1 MQAKP
6 EEHEWDHSV
15 CVQLL
20 LLRLFFYKKS
30 GGHTMD
36 YKKTAIS
43 IVELVGGEGNVQNVI
58 HCMTRLRFNLQD
70 QSKVDRKRLEKVP
83 GIMGTNISGDQFQ
96 IIIGNDVPK
105 VYNAI
110 LENSTIKIDSK
121 SKKSEKGTN
130 PINAIFD
137 VISGTFTPIL
147 PAIAGAGM
155 IKGIL
160 AILLTFHWISD
171 KSQVYT
177 ILNAI
182 GDGAFYFLP
191 ILLAVSAARK
201 FGSNIYV
208 AAAIGAALLHPT
220 ITALLS
226 AGQPVHFLG
235 LPVTAVTYSSTV
247 IPILLAIWIAAY
259 VEKWV
264 DRIIPSM
271 FKLIFVPTLT
281 LLIVVPVTLI
291 AVGPLGSIIG
301 NWLSAGVGSLF
312 DHAGLFAGALL
323 GGTWSLIIMTGMHY
337 AFLPIAMNNIA
348 TKGYDVIMP
357 SMFMAN
363 MGQAGA
369 TFAVSLRSK
378 NKSFKSLAM
387 TTSLTAVMGVTEP
400 AMYGVNMRLK
410 KPFIGGL
417 IGGAVGGAYYSAL
430 GVKYFILGGNAG
442 LPGLASFVG
451 DTFIWAALGFPIAFA
466 AGAVAAFLIGFED
479 VESEENQDTTTATAT
494 NTVDTKSQLVVA
506 AEKVFSPLKGEVK
519 PLSEVNDPTF
529 STGIMGKGLAIQPQ
543 EGKVVSP
550 VTGRVTTIFKTKHA
564 IGITS
569 DNGAEILIHVGLD
582 TVRLE
587 GKHFT
592 AHVKDG
598 DFVEVGQ
605 TLVTFDMEAIKAEG
619 YDLITPVIITNP
631 DRYQTIEPVKKG
643 SINAREAFLALQ

>member
-1 MQAKP
+1 
-6 EEHEWDHSV
+6 
-15 CVQLL
+15 
-20 LLRLFFYKKS
+20 
-30 GGHTMD
+30 MD
-36 YKKTAIS
+36 YNKTAKGILEH
-43 IVELVGGEGNVQNVI
+43 IGGEANVQNVI

-70 QSKVDRKRLEKVP
+70 QSKVDRKAIEKVP
-83 GIMGTNISGDQFQ
+83 GVMGTNISGEQFQ

-105 VYNAI
+105 VYKA
-110 LENSTIKIDSK
+110 LQENSNIKTDGGGKQQK
-121 SKKSEKGTN
+121 SGGKTN
-130 PINAIFD
+130 VLSSIFD

-155 IKGIL
+155 IKGLL
-160 AILLTFHWISD
+160 AIALTFGWLSD
-171 KSQVYT
+171 KSQAYT

-191 ILLAVSAARK
+191 ILLAMSAAKK
-201 FGSNIYV
+201 FGSNVYV

-220 ITALLS
+220 LTALLS
-226 AGQPVHFLG
+226 SGAKVSFLG

-247 IPILLAIWIAAY
+247 IPILLAVWIASY

-264 DRIIPSM
+264 DKVIPSM

-281 LLIVVPVTLI
+281 LLIIVPVTLI
-291 AVGPLGSIIG
+291 AVGPLGSFIG
-301 NWLSAGVGSLF
+301 NWLSLGVSALF
-312 DHAGLFAGALL
+312 AHAGIFAGLLL

-348 TKGYDVIMP
+348 TKGYDYIIP

-369 TFAVSLRSK
+369 TFAVALRSK

-387 TTSLTAVMGVTEP
+387 TTSLTAIMGVTEP
-400 AMYGVNMRLK
+400 AMYGINMRLK

-417 IGGAVGGAYYSAL
+417 VGGAVGGAYYSAL

-442 LPGLASFVG
+442 LPGLASFIG
-451 DTFIWAALGFPIAFA
+451 PTFIYAVIGFPIAFV
-466 AGAVAAFLIGFED
+466 AGAIAAFIIGFED
-479 VESEENQDTTTATAT
+479 VEGEEEANTSSTKENGEIDVKSEGI
-494 NTVDTKSQLVVA
+494 VA
-506 AEKVFSPLKGEVK
+506 AEELYSPLKGKVK
-519 PLSEVNDPTF
+519 ALSEVNDAVF
-529 STGIMGKGLAIQPQ
+529 STGVMGKGAAIQPE

-550 VTGRVTTIFKTKHA
+550 VSGQITTIFKTKHA

-587 GKHFT
+587 GKYFT

-598 DFVEVGQ
+598 DFVNAGD
-605 TLVTFDMEAIKAEG
+605 TLVTFDMEAIQAEG
-619 YDLITPVIITNP
+619 YDLITPVIITNQ
-631 DRYQTIEPVKKG
+631 DRYQAISPVKEGKV
-643 SINAREAFLALQ
+643 NLKEKLLVLHV

>member
-1 MQAKP
+1 
-6 EEHEWDHSV
+6 
-15 CVQLL
+15 
-20 LLRLFFYKKS
+20 
-30 GGHTMD
+30 MD
-36 YKKTAIS
+36 YNKMAKEIL
-43 IVELVGGEGNVQNVI
+43 ELVGGEENVQHVT
-58 HCMTRLRFNLQD
+58 HCMTRLRFNLND
-70 QSKVDRKRLEKVP
+70 KSKVDRKKVEKVA
-83 GIMGTNISGDQFQ
+83 GVMGTNISADQFQ

-110 LENSTIKIDSK
+110 LEISSIKVDSHA
-121 SKKSEKGTN
+121 KKLGKNKNVIS
-130 PINAIFD
+130 AIFE

-155 IKGIL
+155 IKGLL
-160 AILLTFHWISD
+160 AIALTFGWLSD

-201 FGSNIYV
+201 FGSNVYV
-208 AAAIGAALLHPT
+208 AATIAAALLHPT
-220 ITALLS
+220 LTALLG
-226 AGQPVHFLG
+226 AGKPIAFLG
-235 LPVTAVTYSSTV
+235 IPVTAVTYSSTV
-247 IPILLAIWIAAY
+247 IPILLAVWIAAY

-271 FKLIFVPTLT
+271 FKLILVPTLT
-281 LLIVVPVTLI
+281 ILIVVPVTLI

-301 NWLSAGVGSLF
+301 NWLSLGVGALF
-312 DHAGLFAGALL
+312 EHGWIFAGLIL

-337 AFLPIAMNNIA
+337 AFLPIVMNNLT
-348 TKGYDVIMP
+348 TKGYDVILP

-387 TTSLTAVMGVTEP
+387 TTSLTALMGITEP

-417 IGGAVGGAYYSAL
+417 IGGAVGGAYYSAV
-430 GVKYFILGGNAG
+430 GVKYFILGGNVG
-442 LPGLASFVG
+442 LPGIASFIG
-451 DTFIWAALGFPIAFA
+451 ATFVLAVLGLPIAFA
-466 AGAVAAFLIGFED
+466 AGAIAAYIMGFED
-479 VESEENQDTTTATAT
+479 VESEGEADSSTTEGKPAGL
-494 NTVDTKSQLVVA
+494 NSDLVVA
-506 AEKVFSPLKGEVK
+506 AEQLYSPIKGEVK
-519 PLSEVNDPTF
+519 PLSEVNDSTF
-529 STGIMGKGLAIQPQ
+529 SSGVMGKGFAIQPE

-550 VTGRVTTIFKTKHA
+550 VAGKITTIFKTKHA

-569 DNGAEILIHVGLD
+569 DNGAEILIHVGID
-582 TVRLE
+582 TVKLA
-587 GKHFT
+587 GKHFSS
-592 AHVKDG
+592 HIKEG
-598 DFVEVGQ
+598 EFVEVGD
-605 TLVTFDMEAIKAEG
+605 TLVTFDIDAIRSEG

-631 DRYQTIEPVKKG
+631 DRYQSIKPVKEGKVN
-643 SINAREAFLALQ
+643 SSEAFMALLV

>member
-1 MQAKP
+1 
-6 EEHEWDHSV
+6 
-15 CVQLL
+15 
-20 LLRLFFYKKS
+20 
-30 GGHTMD
+30 MD

-70 QSKVDRKRLEKVP
+70 KSKVDRKSLEKVP

-110 LENSTIKIDSK
+110 LENSAIKMDSK
-121 SKKSEKGTN
+121 GQKSSAKGKN

-137 VISGTFTPIL
+137 VISGAFTPLL

-160 AILLTFHWISD
+160 AIAMAFGWMTNT
-171 KSQVYT
+171 SQAYT

-191 ILLAVSAARK
+191 IILAVSAAKK
-201 FGSNIYV
+201 FGSNVYV
-208 AAAIGAALLHPT
+208 AATIAAALLHPT
-220 ITALLS
+220 ITALLG
-226 AGQPVHFLG
+226 AGKPIHFLG

-247 IPILLAIWIAAY
+247 IPILLAIWIASY
-259 VEKWV
+259 VERWV
-264 DRIIPSM
+264 DRVIPSM
-271 FKLIFVPTLT
+271 FKLILVPTIT
-281 LLIVVPVTLI
+281 LLIIVPVTLI
-291 AVGPLGSIIG
+291 AVGPLGAILG
-301 NWLSAGVGSLF
+301 NWLSLAIGALF
-312 DHAGLFAGALL
+312 KYGWIFAGLIL
-323 GGTWSLIIMTGMHY
+323 GGTFSLIIMTGMHY
-337 AFLPIAMNNIA
+337 AFTPIVMNNLA
-348 TKGYDVIMP
+348 TKGYDFILP
-357 SMFMAN
+357 SMFAAN

-387 TTSLTAVMGVTEP
+387 TTSLTALMGITEP

-417 IGGAVGGAYYSAL
+417 IGGAVGGAYYSAV
-430 GVKYFILGGNAG
+430 GVKYFILGGNVG
-442 LPGLASFVG
+442 LPGIASFIG
-451 DTFIWAALGFPIAFA
+451 STFVLAIIGLPIAFA
-466 AGAVAAFLIGFED
+466 AGAIATYIMGFED
-479 VESEENQDTTTATAT
+479 VESEEEQNTTASEETTT
-494 NTVDTKSQLVVA
+494 VETKTELVVA
-506 AEKVFSPLKGEVK
+506 AEKVFSPLKGEVIA
-519 PLSEVNDPTF
+519 LSEVNDPTF

-550 VTGRVTTIFKTKHA
+550 VTGRITTIFKTKHA

-569 DNGAEILIHVGLD
+569 DNGAEILIHVGLE

-592 AHVKDG
+592 AHVKNG

-643 SINAREAFLALQ
+643 TINAREAFLALQ

>member
-1 MQAKP
+1 
-6 EEHEWDHSV
+6 
-15 CVQLL
+15 
-20 LLRLFFYKKS
+20 
-30 GGHTMD
+30 MD

-58 HCMTRLRFNLQD
+58 HCMTRLRFNLHD
-70 QSKVDRKRLEKVP
+70 QSKVDRKSLEKVP
-83 GIMGTNISGDQFQ
+83 GIMGTNVSGDQFQ

-110 LENSTIKIDSK
+110 LDNSSLKADSTNKKSQK
-121 SKKSEKGTN
+121 SKN

-137 VISGTFTPIL
+137 VISGVFTPIL

-160 AILLTFHWISD
+160 AIALTFHWLSNT
-171 KSQVYT
+171 SQVYT

-208 AAAIGAALLHPT
+208 AAAIGAALLHPN

-226 AGQPVHFLG
+226 AGKPVHFLG

-301 NWLSAGVGSLF
+301 NWLSAGVGALF

-387 TTSLTAVMGVTEP
+387 ATSLTAVMGVTEP

-451 DTFIWAALGFPIAFA
+451 DTFVWAALGFPIAFV
-466 AGAVAAFLIGFED
+466 AGAVAAFIMGFED
-479 VESEENQDTTTATAT
+479 VESEEDQNTSPETETTP
-494 NTVDTKSQLVVA
+494 VDTKSELVVA
-506 AEKVFSPLKGEVK
+506 AEKVFSPLKGEVRA
-519 PLSEVNDPTF
+519 LSEVNDPTF
-529 STGIMGKGLAIQPQ
+529 STEIMGKGLAIQPQ

-550 VTGRVTTIFKTKHA
+550 VIGKVTTIFKTKHA

-582 TVRLE
+582 TVKLE

-592 AHVKDG
+592 AHVKNG
-598 DFVEVGQ
+598 DLVEVGQ
-605 TLVTFDMEAIKAEG
+605 TLVTFDMDAIKAEG
-619 YDLITPVIITNP
+619 YDLITPVIITNT
-631 DRYQTIEPVKKG
+631 DRYQLIEPIKQGK
-643 SINAREAFLALQ
+643 INTREAFLALQ

>member
-1 MQAKP
+1 
-6 EEHEWDHSV
+6 
-15 CVQLL
+15 
-20 LLRLFFYKKS
+20 
-30 GGHTMD
+30 MD
-36 YKKTAIS
+36 YNKSAKEVI
-43 IVELVGGEGNVQNVI
+43 ELVGGEENIQHVI
-58 HCMTRLRFNLQD
+58 HCMTRLRFNLHD
-70 QSKVDRKRLEKVP
+70 ISKVDRKKLEKVD
-83 GIMGTNISGDQFQ
+83 GVMGTNISGDQFQ

-110 LENSTIKIDSK
+110 LGNSSIKADSQG
-121 SKKSEKGTN
+121 KKSGKN
-130 PINAIFD
+130 KNVINAIFD
-137 VISGTFTPIL
+137 VISGVFTPIL

-155 IKGIL
+155 IKGLL
-160 AILLTFHWISD
+160 AIALTFGWLSD

-201 FGSNIYV
+201 FGSNVYV
-208 AAAIGAALLHPT
+208 AATIAAALLHPT
-220 ITALLS
+220 LTALLG
-226 AGQPVHFLG
+226 AGKPIAFLG
-235 LPVTAVTYSSTV
+235 IPVTAVTYSSTV

-271 FKLIFVPTLT
+271 FKLILVPTVT
-281 LLIVVPVTLI
+281 ILIVVPVTLI

-301 NWLSAGVGSLF
+301 NWLSLGVGALF
-312 DHAGLFAGALL
+312 EHGWIFAGLIL

-337 AFLPIAMNNIA
+337 AFLPIVMNNLT
-348 TKGYDVIMP
+348 TKGYDVILP

-387 TTSLTAVMGVTEP
+387 TTSLTAVMGITEP

-417 IGGAVGGAYYSAL
+417 IGGAVGGAYYSAV
-430 GVKYFILGGNAG
+430 GVKYFILGGNVG
-442 LPGLASFVG
+442 LPGIASFIG
-451 DTFIWAALGFPIAFA
+451 ETFVLAVLGLPIAFA
-466 AGAVAAFLIGFED
+466 AGAIATYIMGFED
-479 VESEENQDTTTATAT
+479 LESEEEADSSTTEEKTAVT
-494 NTVDTKSQLVVA
+494 DSELVVA
-506 AEKVFSPLKGEVK
+506 AEQVYSPIKGEVK
-519 PLSEVNDPTF
+519 PLNEVNDSTF
-529 STGIMGKGLAIQPQ
+529 SSGIMGRGFAIQPE

-550 VTGRVTTIFKTKHA
+550 VTGKITTIFKTKHA

-569 DNGAEILIHVGLD
+569 DNGAEILIHVGID
-582 TVRLE
+582 TVKLN

-592 AHVKDG
+592 SHVKDG
-598 DFVEVGQ
+598 DFVEMGD
-605 TLVTFDMEAIKAEG
+605 TLVTFDIDAIKAEG

-631 DRYQTIEPVKKG
+631 DRYQSIKPVKEGKVN
-643 SINAREAFLALQ
+643 SSEAFMALQV

>member
-1 MQAKP
+1 
-6 EEHEWDHSV
+6 
-15 CVQLL
+15 
-20 LLRLFFYKKS
+20 
-30 GGHTMD
+30 MD
-36 YKKTAIS
+36 YTKTAKS
-43 IVELVGGEGNVQNVI
+43 IVELVGGEENVQHMI
-58 HCMTRLRFNLQD
+58 HCMTRLRFNLHD
-70 QSKVDRKRLEKVP
+70 IKKVDRKKMEKVP
-83 GIMGTNISGDQFQ
+83 GVMGTNISGGQFQ

-105 VYNAI
+105 VYTAI
-110 LENSTIKIDSK
+110 LENSSIKADSK
-121 SKKSEKGTN
+121 SKKSGNSKN
-130 PINAIFD
+130 VIASIFD
-137 VISGTFTPIL
+137 VISGVFTPIL

-155 IKGIL
+155 IKGLL
-160 AILLTFHWISD
+160 AIALTLGWLTNE
-171 KSQVYT
+171 SQVYT

-201 FGSNIYV
+201 FGSSIYV

-220 ITALLS
+220 LTALLS
-226 AGQPVHFLG
+226 SGEKVAFLG

-247 IPILLAIWIAAY
+247 IPILLAIWIASY

-271 FKLIFVPTLT
+271 FKLIVVPTLT
-281 LLIVVPVTLI
+281 ILIVVPVTLI
-291 AVGPLGSIIG
+291 AVGPLGNYLG
-301 NWLSAGVGSLF
+301 NLLSFGVGALF
-312 DHAGLFAGALL
+312 EHGWIFAGLIL

-337 AFLPIAMNNIA
+337 AFLPIAMNNLA
-348 TKGYDVIMP
+348 TKGYDLILP

-387 TTSLTAVMGVTEP
+387 TTSLTAVMGITEP

-410 KPFIGGL
+410 KPFIGAL

-430 GVKYFILGGNAG
+430 GVKYYILGGNAG
-442 LPGLASFVG
+442 LPGIASFIGEGFVL
-451 DTFIWAALGFPIAFA
+451 AVLGFPIAFA
-466 AGAVAAFLIGFED
+466 AGAIATYLMGFED
-479 VESEENQDTTTATAT
+479 VESDEEETTDGDQSKADGSSPD
-494 NTVDTKSQLVVA
+494 VIVA
-506 AEKVFSPLKGEVK
+506 AEKLFSPLKGEVK
-519 PLSEVNDPTF
+519 PLSEVKDSTF
-529 STGIMGKGLAIQPQ
+529 SSGIMGKGFAIQPT

-569 DNGAEILIHVGLD
+569 DNGAEILIHIGLD
-582 TVRLE
+582 TVKLN

-598 DFVEVGQ
+598 DFVDVGD
-605 TLVTFDMEAIKAEG
+605 TLVTFDLEAIKAEG
-619 YDLITPVIITNP
+619 YDLTTPIIITNP
-631 DRYQTIEPVKKG
+631 DRYQSIQPVKEG
-643 SINAREAFLALQ
+643 HVETRDAFMALLV

>member
-1 MQAKP
+1 
-6 EEHEWDHSV
+6 
-15 CVQLL
+15 
-20 LLRLFFYKKS
+20 
-30 GGHTMD
+30 MD
-36 YKKTAIS
+36 YNKTAKS
-43 IVELVGGEGNVQNVI
+43 ILELVGGEENVQHVI
-58 HCMTRLRFNLQD
+58 HCMTRLRFNLHD
-70 QSKVDRKRLEKVP
+70 DSKADRKKIEKIP
-83 GIMGTNISGDQFQ
+83 GVMGTNVSGDQFQ
-96 IIIGNDVPK
+96 VIIGNDVPK

-110 LENSTIKIDSK
+110 IGNSSLKADSNGKKSGK
-121 SKKSEKGTN
+121 SKN
-130 PINAIFD
+130 PLSAIFD
-137 VISGTFTPIL
+137 VISGVFTPIL

-155 IKGIL
+155 IKGL
-160 AILLTFHWISD
+160 MAIAVSLGWLSD

-191 ILLAVSAARK
+191 ILLAVSAAKK
-201 FGSNIYV
+201 FGSNVYV
-208 AAAIGAALLHPT
+208 AATIGAALLHPT
-220 ITALLS
+220 LTALLS
-226 AGQPVHFLG
+226 AGKPVSFLG

-259 VEKWV
+259 VEKWI

-271 FKLIFVPTLT
+271 FKLILVPTLT
-281 LLIVVPVTLI
+281 MLVIVPITLI

-301 NWLSAGVGSLF
+301 NWLSAGVGALF
-312 DHAGLFAGALL
+312 DHAGIFAGFIL

-348 TKGYDVIMP
+348 TMGYDVIMP

-387 TTSLTAVMGVTEP
+387 TTSLTAIMGVTEP

-410 KPFIGGL
+410 KPFIGAL

-442 LPGLASFVG
+442 LPGIASFIG
-451 DTFIWAALGFPIAFA
+451 DTFVWAILGFPIAFI
-466 AGAVAAFLIGFED
+466 AGAIATFIMGFED
-479 VESEENQDTTTATAT
+479 VESDEEQDAPVTEIT
-494 NTVDTKSQLVVA
+494 NTAESKTEVIVA
-506 AEKVFSPLKGEVK
+506 AEKLYSPIKGELK
-519 PLSEVNDPTF
+519 PLSEVNDATF
-529 STGIMGKGLAIQPQ
+529 SSGIMGKGFAIEPE

-550 VTGRVTTIFKTKHA
+550 VTGKVTTIFKTKHA

-569 DNGAEILIHVGLD
+569 DNGAEILIHIGID
-582 TVRLE
+582 TVKLG

-592 AHVKDG
+592 AHVEDG
-598 DFVEVGQ
+598 EFVEMGQ

-619 YDLITPVIITNP
+619 YDLITPVLITNP
-631 DRYQTIEPVKKG
+631 DRYQ
-643 SINAREAFLALQ
+643 SISSVTEGKVDTREAFIALQ

>member
-1 MQAKP
+1 
-6 EEHEWDHSV
+6 
-15 CVQLL
+15 
-20 LLRLFFYKKS
+20 
-30 GGHTMD
+30 MD

-43 IVELVGGEGNVQNVI
+43 IIELVGGEGNVQNVI

-83 GIMGTNISGDQFQ
+83 GIMGINVSGDQFQ

-110 LENSTIKIDSK
+110 LENSAIKIDSK
-121 SKKSEKGTN
+121 TKQSAKKQN

-137 VISGTFTPIL
+137 VISGAFTPLL

-160 AILLTFHWISD
+160 AIAIAFGWTTD
-171 KSQVYT
+171 KSQLYT

-191 ILLAVSAARK
+191 ILLAVSLAKK
-201 FGSNIYV
+201 FGSNMYV

-220 ITALLS
+220 LTALLG
-226 AGQPVHFLG
+226 AGKPVAFLG
-235 LPVTAVTYSSTV
+235 IPVTAVTYSSTV

-271 FKLIFVPTLT
+271 FKLILVPTLT
-281 LLIVVPVTLI
+281 LLIIVPVTLI

-301 NWLSAGVGSLF
+301 NWLSLGVGALF
-312 DHAGLFAGALL
+312 EHGWIFAGLIL

-337 AFLPIAMNNIA
+337 AFLPVVMNNLT
-348 TKGYDVIMP
+348 TKGYDVILP

-387 TTSLTAVMGVTEP
+387 TTSLTAIMGVTEP

-417 IGGAVGGAYYSAL
+417 IGGAVGGAYYSAV
-430 GVKYFILGGNAG
+430 GVKYFILGGNVG
-442 LPGLASFVG
+442 LPGVASFIG
-451 DTFIWAALGFPIAFA
+451 STFILAIIGLPIAFA
-466 AGAVAAFLIGFED
+466 AGAIATFIMGFED
-479 VESEENQDTTTATAT
+479 VEREGEQDTTTVEET
-494 NTVDTKSQLVVA
+494 NTFDTKSELVVA
-506 AEKVFSPLKGEVK
+506 AEQVFSPLKGEVK
-519 PLSEVNDPTF
+519 ALSEVNDPTF

-582 TVRLE
+582 TVRLQ

-598 DFVEVGQ
+598 DFIEVGQ
-605 TLVTFDMEAIKAEG
+605 TLVTFDMDAIKAEG
-619 YDLITPVIITNP
+619 YDLMTPVIITNP
-631 DRYQTIEPVKKG
+631 DRYQTIEPVKQGK
-643 SINAREAFLALQ
+643 INTREAFLALQ

>member
-1 MQAKP
+1 
-6 EEHEWDHSV
+6 
-15 CVQLL
+15 
-20 LLRLFFYKKS
+20 
-30 GGHTMD
+30 MD

-58 HCMTRLRFNLQD
+58 HCMTRLRFNLHD
-70 QSKVDRKRLEKVP
+70 QSKVDRKTLEKVP

-110 LENSTIKIDSK
+110 LENSAIKMDSK
-121 SKKSEKGTN
+121 SKQQSGKKQN

-160 AILLTFHWISD
+160 AIALTFGWLTNT
-171 KSQVYT
+171 SQVYT

-191 ILLAVSAARK
+191 IILAVSAARK
-201 FGSNIYV
+201 FGSNVYV

-220 ITALLS
+220 ITALLA
-226 AGQPVHFLG
+226 AGKPVHFLG

-301 NWLSAGVGSLF
+301 NWLSAGVGALF
-312 DHAGLFAGALL
+312 DHAGILAGAIL

-451 DTFIWAALGFPIAFA
+451 DTFVLAALGFPIAFA
-466 AGAVAAFLIGFED
+466 AGAVAAYLMGFED
-479 VESEENQDTTTATAT
+479 VEGEEEQETTTETET
-494 NTVDTKSQLVVA
+494 SEVDTKPELVVA

-529 STGIMGKGLAIQPQ
+529 STGIMGQGLAIQPQ

-550 VTGRVTTIFKTKHA
+550 VTGRITTIFKTKHA

-569 DNGAEILIHVGLD
+569 DNGAEILIHVGLE

-605 TLVTFDMEAIKAEG
+605 TLVTFDMDAIKAEG

-631 DRYQTIEPVKKG
+631 DRYQVIEPVKQGK
-643 SINAREAFLALQ
+643 INTREAFLALQ

>member
-1 MQAKP
+1 
-6 EEHEWDHSV
+6 
-15 CVQLL
+15 
-20 LLRLFFYKKS
+20 
-30 GGHTMD
+30 MD
-36 YKKTAIS
+36 FNKTAKGILDH
-43 IVELVGGEGNVQNVI
+43 IGGEENVQNVI
-58 HCMTRLRFNLQD
+58 HCMTRLRFNLHD
-70 QSKVDRKRLEKVP
+70 KSKVDRKKIENVP
-83 GIMGTNISGDQFQ
+83 GVMGTNVSGDQFQ

-110 LENSTIKIDSK
+110 IGNSSIKNEGNKQK
-121 SKKSEKGTN
+121 SGKKN
-130 PINAIFD
+130 VINGIFD

-155 IKGIL
+155 IKGLL
-160 AILLTFHWISD
+160 AIALTFGWLTAE
-171 KSQVYT
+171 SQSYI

-191 ILLAVSAARK
+191 ILLAFSAARK
-201 FGSNIYV
+201 FGSNVYV
-208 AAAIGAALLHPT
+208 AASIGAAILYPNL
-220 ITALLS
+220 TALLS
-226 AGQPVHFLG
+226 SGEKVAFLG

-271 FKLIFVPTLT
+271 FKLILVPTLT
-281 LLIVVPVTLI
+281 LLVVVPVTLI
-291 AVGPLGSIIG
+291 AVGPLGSFIG
-301 NWLSAGVGSLF
+301 NWLSLGVGALF
-312 DHAGLFAGALL
+312 EHGGIFAGLIL

-348 TKGYDVIMP
+348 TNGYDYIIA

-369 TFAVSLRSK
+369 TFAVALRSK

-387 TTSLTAVMGVTEP
+387 TTSMTAIMGITEP

-417 IGGAVGGAYYSAL
+417 VGGAVGGAYYSAL
-430 GVKYFILGGNAG
+430 GVKYYILGGNAG
-442 LPGLASFVG
+442 LPGITSFIG
-451 DTFIWAALGFPIAFA
+451 ETFVLAALGFPIAFA
-466 AGAVAAFLIGFED
+466 AGAIAAYVMGFED
-479 VESEENQDTTTATAT
+479 VENNEEQASTESTDVNAD
-494 NTVDTKSQLVVA
+494 DTKTDLIVA
-506 AEKVFSPLKGEVK
+506 AEKLYSPIKGEVK
-519 PLSEVNDPTF
+519 PLSAVNDATF
-529 STGIMGKGLAIQPQ
+529 SSGIMGKGFAIVPE

-550 VTGRVTTIFKTKHA
+550 VSGKITTIFKTKHA

-582 TVRLE
+582 TVKLE

-598 DFVEVGQ
+598 DPVDVGD
-605 TLVTFDMEAIKAEG
+605 TLVTFDMDAIKAEG

-631 DRYQTIEPVKKG
+631 DRYQTIQPIKEGKVDTD
-643 SINAREAFLALQ
+643 EAFMALLV

>member
-1 MQAKP
+1 
-6 EEHEWDHSV
+6 
-15 CVQLL
+15 
-20 LLRLFFYKKS
+20 
-30 GGHTMD
+30 MD
-36 YKKTAIS
+36 YNKSAKEIL
-43 IVELVGGEGNVQNVI
+43 ELVGGEENIQHVI
-58 HCMTRLRFNLQD
+58 HCMTRLRFNLHD
-70 QSKVDRKRLEKVP
+70 NNKIDRKKIEKVP
-83 GIMGTNISGDQFQ
+83 GVMGTNISGDQFQ

-110 LENSTIKIDSK
+110 LGNSSIKADSNG
-121 SKKSEKGTN
+121 KKSGKN
-130 PINAIFD
+130 KNIISAIFD
-137 VISGTFTPIL
+137 VISGVFTPIL

-155 IKGIL
+155 IKGLL
-160 AILLTFHWISD
+160 AAALAFGWLSD

-201 FGSNIYV
+201 FGSNVYV
-208 AAAIGAALLHPT
+208 AATIAAALLHPT
-220 ITALLS
+220 LTALL
-226 AGQPVHFLG
+226 GGGKPIEFLG

-247 IPILLAIWIAAY
+247 IPILLAIWIAAN

-271 FKLIFVPTLT
+271 FKLILVPTLT
-281 LLIVVPVTLI
+281 ILIVVPVTLI
-291 AVGPLGSIIG
+291 AVGPLGSFIG
-301 NWLSAGVGSLF
+301 NWLSLGVGALF
-312 DHAGLFAGALL
+312 DHAGIVAGLIL

-337 AFLPIAMNNIA
+337 AFLPIAMNNLA

-369 TFAVSLRSK
+369 TFGVSLRSK

-387 TTSLTAVMGVTEP
+387 TTSITAVMGITEP

-417 IGGAVGGAYYSAL
+417 IGGAVGGAYYSAV
-430 GVKYFILGGNAG
+430 GVKYFILGGSAG
-442 LPGLASFVG
+442 LPGIPSFIGETFLLA
-451 DTFIWAALGFPIAFA
+451 ILGFPIAFA
-466 AGAVAAFLIGFED
+466 AGAIAAFIMGFED
-479 VESEENQDTTTATAT
+479 VESEEEADSAATEEKDAGL
-494 NTVDTKSQLVVA
+494 NSDLVVA
-506 AEKVFSPLKGEVK
+506 AEQLYSPIKGLVK
-519 PLSEVNDPTF
+519 PLSEVNDSTF
-529 STGIMGKGLAIQPQ
+529 SSGIMGKGFAIQPE

-550 VTGRVTTIFKTKHA
+550 VTGKITTIFKTKHA

-569 DNGAEILIHVGLD
+569 DNGAEILIHVGID
-582 TVRLE
+582 TVKLN

-598 DFVEVGQ
+598 DFVEMGD
-605 TLVTFDMEAIKAEG
+605 TLVTFDIDAIKAEG

-631 DRYQTIEPVKKG
+631 DRYQSIKPVKEGK
-643 SINAREAFLALQ
+643 INSSEAFMALLV